1 MWDPVQDLTPSGIS
15 FNDIMLLVADPKDN
29 SSLSYLRILSPP
41 TPPPLNLDQN
51 SCNYAQQAFPRGLDK
66 MGVTI
71 GILANQ
77 HMGRQRTTYDIS
89 HFGHLIVF
97 QFLCCIY

>member
-1 MWDPVQDLTPSGIS
+1 MVTAIVKGDILECHCHVIMPRELFPVDWT
-15 FNDIMLLVADPKDN
+15 
-29 SSLSYLRILSPP
+29 
-41 TPPPLNLDQN
+41 
-51 SCNYAQQAFPRGLDK
+51 K

-89 HFGHLIVF
+89 HFGHVIVF